1 MRQNLGRGVAIGV
14 VSVGMVMSASG
25 LPREGAVRERENPVV
40 RAVKR
45 VVRALGDGLTIP
57 GTKP

>member
-1 MRQNLGRGVAIGV
+1 VLFV
-14 VSVGMVMSASG
+14 VMVVSASG
-25 LPREGAVRERENPVV
+25 LPREGVVRERENPVV

-45 VVRALGDGLTIP
+45 VIRALGDGLTIP